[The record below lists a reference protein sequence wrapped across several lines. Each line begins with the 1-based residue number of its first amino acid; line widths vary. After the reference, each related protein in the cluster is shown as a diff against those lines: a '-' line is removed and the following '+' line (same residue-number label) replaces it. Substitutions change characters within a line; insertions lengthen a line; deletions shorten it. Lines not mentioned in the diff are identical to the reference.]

1 MPRPSDLPQLDDML
15 HQPLPDDE
23 LGVSEFLESFA
34 LSLTEGATDALADLW
49 QLPAMVVSDER
60 TFAVTD
66 REELKELFA
75 GAREQYNSAGV
86 TDTRPEIV
94 RLDEVTDK
102 IVMVRVRW
110 PHLDEDGDELGAEC
124 STYTLQLSALGD
136 WKIRCAVIHGCEA
149 VN

>member
-1 MPRPSDLPQLDDML
+1 MSRAAASPHLDDML
-15 HQPLPDDE
+15 HQAMPDDE
-23 LGVSEFLESFA
+23 LGVMEFLEAFA
-34 LSLTEGATDALADLW
+34 LSLTEGATEALADLW
-49 QLPAMVVSDER
+49 QLPAMVISDDR

-66 REELKELFA
+66 RDELKDLFA

-86 TDTRPEIV
+86 TDTRPEII
-94 RLDEVTDK
+94 RLDEITDR

-136 WKIRCAVIHGCEA
+136 WKIRCAILHGCEA
-149 VN
+149 LN